1 MYGGLCLK
9 VMAKIVK
16 SMWKPWNYLAEGT
29 PGTDSPE
36 GERKGSAAG
45 TLTDSVA
52 VPTGSPAPG

>member
-29 PGTDSPE
+29 PGTGSPE